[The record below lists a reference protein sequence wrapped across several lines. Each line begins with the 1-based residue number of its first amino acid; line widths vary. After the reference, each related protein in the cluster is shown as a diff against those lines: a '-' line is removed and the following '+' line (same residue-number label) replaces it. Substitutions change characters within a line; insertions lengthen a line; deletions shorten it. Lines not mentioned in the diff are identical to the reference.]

1 MEAQK
6 KLQREREKNQETITD
21 PTSLDYRY
29 TVSTNKYDF
38 SPQQV
43 FNDATKTYIQL
54 KDNLQEMPSLY
65 LKDGNNLLL
74 VNYRVKGNFLVV
86 DRLFNEGEL
95 RIGNKKV
102 IIKKKK

>member
-1 MEAQK
+1 
-6 KLQREREKNQETITD
+6 
-21 PTSLDYRY
+21 
-29 TVSTNKYDF
+29 
-38 SPQQV
+38 
-43 FNDATKTYIQL
+43 
-54 KDNLQEMPSLY
+54 MPSLY